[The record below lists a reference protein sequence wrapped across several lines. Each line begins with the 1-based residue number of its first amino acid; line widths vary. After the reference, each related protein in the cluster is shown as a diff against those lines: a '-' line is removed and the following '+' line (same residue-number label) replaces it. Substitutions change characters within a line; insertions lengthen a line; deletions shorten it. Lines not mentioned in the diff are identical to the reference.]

1 MGSRVAGAEPVYSAA
16 RSFVERA
23 LLKNDSLFTPGRSI
37 WSPRWLGELRKRFLE
52 NPDEGEGDFYEKLKI
67 PLAGSPPEVFQ
78 LMGEVLYVHF
88 LIASKKAMAPT
99 TKRLNIEK
107 VLHMAP
113 SPVTIPT
120 AATDGLNPGIC
131 GPGPA
136 FHTYRHFLVGFLIEF
151 ADQWKGLPPGEH
163 GRLVADP
170 WAFRLY
176 LKSGIVDDTAHE
188 GGFRLQS
195 SLMRAKG
202 STARSQYEA
211 LLHLMFPDTFEP
223 IVSAE
228 HKKQIAEWG
237 FQHLGLKRTSD
248 DDRDI
253 KELRKRLEQKFGNDF
268 HYYQDR
274 LKNLWQRYGSAP
286 VEDRPCW
293 FVGASYG
300 GTNDQTE
307 RFLRDGIWEH
317 GFGEDREDIRRQV
330 KSMQPGDRIAIK
342 ASFTKKHD
350 LPFDARGRTM
360 SVMRIKAVGRIAS
373 QLENGQRVTV
383 AWDSLDE
390 PRDWYFYTSMNTIWQ
405 VTPGEGSVPWA
416 ANQLIA
422 FAFEGEK
429 QDYEQFIKGWFRDPD
444 PAWGDEPPSNLHALA
459 KDLYFEDDNFLR
471 EIETLIEEKKQ
482 VIFFGPPGTGKTYI
496 ARALA
501 RQLSGAKARVTLV
514 QFHPSYTYEDFVQG
528 FRPMLSDGLAGF
540 DLRNGPLV
548 EAADRA
554 RGEPDAKHFFII
566 DEINRGNLSKVFGE
580 SYFLLEYREEAI
592 HLQYGGQSF
601 SLPDNLHIVGTMNT
615 ADRSIALV
623 DLALRRRFYF
633 VGFDPH
639 EEPVRGV
646 LRRFVREEAPGM
658 TWVADFVDG
667 ANRLLMVR
675 NAGDA
680 AIGPSYFMR
689 KGLDDAMAERVWR
702 HAVRPYLGERLFG
715 EPDALGEFDE
725 LWKGRAESPSSTG
738 DESSPESGDPS
749 QSEDGD
755 ES

>member
-1 MGSRVAGAEPVYSAA
+1 MGSRVVDAEPDSAA
-16 RSFVERA
+16 H
-23 LLKNDSLFTPGRSI
+23 LLT
-37 WSPRWLGELRKRFLE
+37 
-52 NPDEGEGDFYEKLKI
+52 
-67 PLAGSPPEVFQ
+67 
-78 LMGEVLYVHF
+78 
-88 LIASKKAMAPT
+88 
-99 TKRLNIEK
+99 
-107 VLHMAP
+107 
-113 SPVTIPT
+113 
-120 AATDGLNPGIC
+120 
-131 GPGPA
+131 
-136 FHTYRHFLVGFLIEF
+136 
-151 ADQWKGLPPGEH
+151 
-163 GRLVADP
+163 
-170 WAFRLY
+170 
-176 LKSGIVDDTAHE
+176 
-188 GGFRLQS
+188 
-195 SLMRAKG
+195 
-202 STARSQYEA
+202 
-211 LLHLMFPDTFEP
+211 
-223 IVSAE
+223 
-228 HKKQIAEWG
+228 
-237 FQHLGLKRTSD
+237 
-248 DDRDI
+248 
-253 KELRKRLEQKFGNDF
+253 
-268 HYYQDR
+268 
-274 LKNLWQRYGSAP
+274 P
-286 VEDRPCW
+286 VEERPCW
-293 FVGASYG
+293 FVGATYG
-300 GTNDQTE
+300 RHDQTE
-307 RFLRDGIWEH
+307 RFLREGIWEH
-317 GFGEDREDIRRQV
+317 GFGEDRKDVRRQV
-330 KSMQPGDRIAIK
+330 DAMQPGDRIAIK

-360 SVMRIKAVGRIAS
+360 SVMRIKAVGRIAG
-373 QLENGQRVTV
+373 QPENGQRVAV
-383 AWDSLDE
+383 AWDSFGK
-390 PRDWYFYTSMNTIWQ
+390 PRDWFFYTNMNTIWQ
-405 VTPGEGSVPWA
+405 VAPRKGAVPWA
-416 ANQLIA
+416 AKQLIA
-422 FAFEGEK
+422 FAFEGKK
-429 QDYEQFIKGWFRDPD
+429 QDYDRFIKGWFHDPD
-444 PAWGDEPPSNLHALA
+444 PGLVDEPPSNLHALA
-459 KDLYFEDDNFLR
+459 KDLYLNDDNLLR
-471 EIETLIEEKKQ
+471 KIETLIAEKKQ

-501 RQLSGAKARVTLV
+501 RQLSGARARVTLV

-528 FRPMLSDGLAGF
+528 FRPMLSDGLVGF

-554 RGEPDAKHFFII
+554 RGEPDAKHFLII

-725 LWKGRAESPSSTG
+725 LWRGRAESPSSTG

>member
-1 MGSRVAGAEPVYSAA
+1 MGSRVAGAEPVYSAV

-37 WSPRWLGELRKRFLE
+37 WTPRWLGELRKRFLE
-52 NPDEGEGDFYEKLKI
+52 SPDEGEGDFYDKLTI
-67 PLAGSPPEVFQ
+67 QLAGSPPEVFQ

-88 LIASKKAMAPT
+88 LIASKKAMAPE
-99 TKRLNIEK
+99 TKRHNIEK
-107 VLHMAP
+107 VLRMAP
-113 SPVTIPT
+113 SPVEIPT
-120 AATDGLNPGIC
+120 TATDGLSPGIC

-151 ADQWKGLPPGEH
+151 ADQWKGLPPSEH
-163 GRLVADP
+163 GRLLADP

-176 LKSGIVDDTAHE
+176 LRSGIVDNAAHE
-188 GGFRLQS
+188 SGFQLQS
-195 SLMRAKG
+195 ALMLAKG
-202 STARSQYEA
+202 PTARSQYEA

-223 IVSAE
+223 IVSAD

-237 FQHLGLKRTSD
+237 FKRLSLKRTSD
-248 DDRDI
+248 DDRDL
-253 KELRKRLEQKFGNDF
+253 KELRECLEQEFGRDF
-268 HYYQDR
+268 HYYEVR
-274 LKNLWQRYGSAP
+274 LKDLWQGPDSAP
-286 VEDRPCW
+286 VEKRPCW

-317 GFGEDREDIRRQV
+317 GFGDDREDVRRQV

-350 LPFDARGRTM
+350 LPFDAMGRTM
-360 SVMRIKAVGRIAS
+360 SVMRIKAVGRIEN
-373 QLENGQRVTV
+373 QPENGQGVAV
-383 AWDSLDE
+383 AWESLDE

-429 QDYEQFIKGWFRDPD
+429 QDYEQFIRGWFPDPD
-444 PAWGDEPPSNLHALA
+444 PGAGDEPPSNLHALA

-471 EIETLIEEKKQ
+471 EIETLIGEKKQ
-482 VIFFGPPGTGKTYI
+482 VVFFGPPGTGKTHI
-496 ARALA
+496 ARAMA
-501 RQLSGAKARVTLV
+501 RQLSGARARVTLV

-528 FRPMLSDGLAGF
+528 FRPRLSDGKAGF
-540 DLRNGPLV
+540 NLRNGPLV

-554 RGEPDAKHFFII
+554 RGEPDAKHFVIV

-580 SYFLLEYREEAI
+580 LYFLLEYRDETI
-592 HLQYGGQSF
+592 CLQYGGQSF
-601 SLPDNLHIVGTMNT
+601 SLPENLHIIGTMNT

-646 LRRFVREEAPGM
+646 LRRFVRKEASRM
-658 TWVADFVDG
+658 IWVADFVDK
-667 ANRLLMVR
+667 ANSLLKGR

-680 AIGPSYFMR
+680 AIGPSYFMK
-689 KGLDDAMAERVWR
+689 KGIDDAMAERVWR
-702 HAVRPYLGERLFG
+702 HAVRPYLDERLFG
-715 EPDALGEFDE
+715 EPDALREFDE
-725 LWKGRAESPSSTG
+725 LWKHRVASPVGTG
-738 DESSPESGDPS
+738 DGSLPESGDPS
-749 QSEDGD
+749 PREDRD
-755 ES
+755 ED